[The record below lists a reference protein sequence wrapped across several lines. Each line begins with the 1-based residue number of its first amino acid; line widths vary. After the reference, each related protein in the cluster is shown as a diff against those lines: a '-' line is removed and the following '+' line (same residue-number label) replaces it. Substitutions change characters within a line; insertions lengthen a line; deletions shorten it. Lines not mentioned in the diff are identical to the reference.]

1 MSILA
6 GMIPVGMALNMAS
19 KLIHSRGGHPK
30 TSFSDVLQE
39 SLGSRLVKQWD
50 GDGDGALS
58 VSEFG
63 GAPKAFARL
72 DRDGDGALTAGE
84 LDAGLAQAQFQR
96 RASALSNSVMR
107 LYDSDGDGALTA
119 AELPLDE
126 EVFAAIDVD
135 GDGRIDRDELLRA
148 YMHQNASL
156 TGTEGI

>member
-6 GMIPVGMALNMAS
+6 GMIPVGLALNMAS

-39 SLGSRLVKQWD
+39 SLGSRLIKQWD
-50 GDGDGALS
+50 GDGDGVLS

-63 GAPKAFARL
+63 GAPKAFAQL

-96 RASALSNSVMR
+96 RANALSDAVMR
-107 LYDSDGDGALTA
+107 LHDSDSDGALTA
-119 AELPLDE
+119 VELPLDDD
-126 EVFAAIDVD
+126 VFAAIDAN

-148 YMHQNASL
+148 YMPQSGSPI
-156 TGTEGI
+156 GTEGI